1 MTACPVCHDENSRTE
16 LVNKVF
22 DFDDRYVLVEGI
34 PATVCQRCGERTFS
48 SETVE
53 RTRHLIEN
61 SATPAKTVGLQVYD
75 YA

>member
-1 MTACPVCHDENSRTE
+1 MTACPVCREEKSRTE

-22 DFDDRYVLVEGI
+22 EMDDRYVLVEGI

-53 RTRHLIEN
+53 RTRHIIGN
-61 SATPAKTVGLQVYD
+61 GAAPAKTVGLQVYD